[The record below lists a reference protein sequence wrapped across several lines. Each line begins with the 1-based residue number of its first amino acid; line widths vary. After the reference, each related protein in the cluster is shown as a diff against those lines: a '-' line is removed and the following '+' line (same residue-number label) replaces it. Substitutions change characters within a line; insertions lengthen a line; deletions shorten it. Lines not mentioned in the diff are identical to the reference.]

1 MPLITR
7 EEQPLERVQYNPT
20 HLRVRNLISIKF
32 SGNDIMD
39 SIKRLIESFDFPY
52 VHENAIEICERTNLM
67 WERLV
72 KYSSHEELVDIF
84 SRMSSENVIALFT
97 KMIPVPFG
105 FSNSFA
111 SIQTFMAT
119 NHPKM
124 LTDAFYLNSDPLNL
138 DWDRINNIEWSRV
151 PLDVQHLILYPH
163 FNNVYGENGVSEMM
177 RYILQ
182 I

>member
-1 MPLITR
+1 MRLITND
-7 EEQPLERVQYNPT
+7 EQPLERVQYNPT

-52 VHENAIEICERTNLM
+52 IHENAIEICERTNLM

-105 FSNSFA
+105 LSNSFA

-124 LTDAFYLNSDPLNL
+124 LTNAFYLNSDSLNL
-138 DWDRINNIEWSRV
+138 DWDRINSIDWCRV
-151 PLDVQHLILYPH
+151 PFDVKYCILYPH
-163 FNNVYGENGVSEMM
+163 FHNVYGENGVSEMM